1 MITSNELMKM
11 FQKNMLLIVALLF
24 AAVGLVMYSRSKGA
38 NLSAMTNNNN
48 SSSESPERSS
58 EQSWESKPRT
68 LWSTMSPEVNEQVHK
83 GASGVSGKP
92 PVAANP
98 VGMNSGPA
106 NAEGIQTVTSGV
118 PSSCNRQE
126 IANPAEL
133 LPKQDNEFGNM
144 NPASAN
150 GSGDLQNVNLLR
162 AGYHAGIDTIG
173 STLRN
178 SNLQLR
184 SEPPN
189 PTSKVSPWMNST
201 IEPDLMRVPLE
212 IGCGP
217 Q

>member
-1 MITSNELMKM
+1 MKTFKELMK
-11 FQKNMLLIVALLF
+11 FLEKHILLIIGFVSAIVAI
-24 AAVGLVMYSRSKGA
+24 VMYSRRQGTNFSP
-38 NLSAMTNNNN
+38 MTINKVPEK
-48 SSSESPERSS
+48 SSEE
-58 EQSWESKPRT
+58 SWESKPRT
-68 LWSTMSPEVNEQVHK
+68 LWSEMSPGVIQQAHK
-83 GASGVSGKP
+83 GASGSSSKP

-106 NAEGIQTVTSGV
+106 NADGIQTVTSGV
-118 PSSCNRQE
+118 PSSCNRQD
-126 IANPAEL
+126 IANPTEL
-133 LPKQDNEFGNM
+133 LPRQDNDFGNM
-144 NPASAN
+144 NQN
-150 GSGDLQNVNLLR
+150 GSGDLENINLLK
-162 AGYHAGIDTIG
+162 AGYHAGIDTVV

-212 IGCGP
+212 IGCGS

>member
-24 AAVGLVMYSRSKGA
+24 AVVGLVMYSRSKGSD
-38 NLSAMTNNNN
+38 LSAMTNSHN
-48 SSSESPERSS
+48 SKSETPSRSS
-58 EQSWESKPRT
+58 EESWESKPRT
-68 LWSTMSPEVNEQVHK
+68 LWSTMSPEVNQQVQK
-83 GASGVSGKP
+83 GASGAAASAP
-92 PVAANP
+92 LAANP
-98 VGMNSGPA
+98 QGMNSGPA
-106 NAEGIQTVTSGV
+106 NAEGIQTVTAGV

-144 NPASAN
+144 NAASAN
-150 GSGDLQNVNLLR
+150 GAGDLQNVNLLR
-162 AGYHAGIDTIG
+162 AGYHAGIDTVG

-178 SNLQLR
+178 SNLQVR

-189 PTSKVSPWMNST
+189 PTNKVSPWMNST

>member
-1 MITSNELMKM
+1 MKTLNEFMK
-11 FQKNMLLIVALLF
+11 FLRKNMLFVFGIFVAI
-24 AAVGLVMYSRSKGA
+24 VGLVMYSKKQGTNFSP
-38 NLSAMTNNNN
+38 MTNKSNQEKT
-48 SSSESPERSS
+48 SEE
-58 EQSWESKPRT
+58 SWDSKPRT
-68 LWSTMSPEVNEQVHK
+68 LWSEMSPNVIDQAHK
-83 GASGVSGKP
+83 GATGSSTKA

-106 NAEGIQTVTSGV
+106 NADGIQTVTSGI

-126 IANPAEL
+126 IANPSEL
-133 LPKQDNEFGNM
+133 LPKQDNQFGNM
-144 NPASAN
+144 NHN
-150 GSGDLQNVNLLR
+150 GAGDLENVNLLR
-162 AGYHAGIDTIG
+162 SGYHAGIDTVG

-189 PTSKVSPWMNST
+189 PTNKVSPWMNTT

-212 IGCGP
+212 IGCGS

>member
-1 MITSNELMKM
+1 MKTLNEFMK
-11 FQKNMLLIVALLF
+11 FLQKNMLFILGLIVAVV
-24 AAVGLVMYSRSKGA
+24 AVVMYSRKQGTNFSP
-38 NLSAMTNNNN
+38 MTNN
-48 SSSESPERSS
+48 SAPERSS
-58 EQSWESKPRT
+58 EESWESKPRT
-68 LWSTMSPEVNEQVHK
+68 LWSEMSPGVIEQAHK
-83 GASGVSGKP
+83 GAAGASSKP
-92 PVAANP
+92 PMAANP

-106 NAEGIQTVTSGV
+106 NADGIQTVTSGV

-126 IANPAEL
+126 IANPSEL
-133 LPKQDNEFGNM
+133 LPRQDNEFGNM
-144 NPASAN
+144 NQN

-162 AGYHAGIDTIG
+162 AGYHAGIDTVG

-212 IGCGP
+212 IGCGS

>member
-1 MITSNELMKM
+1 
-11 FQKNMLLIVALLF
+11 MLF
-24 AAVGLVMYSRSKGA
+24 RS
-38 NLSAMTNNNN
+38 
-48 SSSESPERSS
+48 
-58 EQSWESKPRT
+58 
-68 LWSTMSPEVNEQVHK
+68 
-83 GASGVSGKP
+83 
-92 PVAANP
+92 
-98 VGMNSGPA
+98 
-106 NAEGIQTVTSGV
+106 VTSGV

-126 IANPAEL
+126 IANPSEL
-133 LPKQDNEFGNM
+133 LPRQDNEFGNM
-144 NPASAN
+144 NQN

-212 IGCGP
+212 IGCGS

>member
-1 MITSNELMKM
+1 MKTLNEFMK
-11 FQKNMLLIVALLF
+11 FLQKNMLFLLGLVFAIV
-24 AAVGLVMYSRSKGA
+24 GIVMYSRRQGI
-38 NLSAMTNNNN
+38 NLSPMTNNNN
-48 SSSESPERSS
+48 KPESSSEE
-58 EQSWESKPRT
+58 SWNQRPRT
-68 LWSTMSPEVNEQVHK
+68 LWSEMSPSDIEKAHK
-83 GASGVSGKP
+83 GATGTANKP

-106 NAEGIQTVTSGV
+106 SADGIQTVTSGV
-118 PSSCNRQE
+118 PPSCNRQE
-126 IANPAEL
+126 TANPSEL
-133 LPKQDNEFGNM
+133 LPKQNNEFGNM
-144 NPASAN
+144 NVN

-162 AGYHAGIDTIG
+162 AGYHAGIDTVG

-189 PTSKVSPWMNST
+189 PTNKVSPWMNTT

-212 IGCGP
+212 IGCGA

>member
-1 MITSNELMKM
+1 MKTFKELMK
-11 FQKNMLLIVALLF
+11 FLEKHILLIIGFVSAIVAI
-24 AAVGLVMYSRSKGA
+24 VMYSRRQGTNFSP
-38 NLSAMTNNNN
+38 MTINKVPEK
-48 SSSESPERSS
+48 SSEE
-58 EQSWESKPRT
+58 SWESKPRT
-68 LWSTMSPEVNEQVHK
+68 LWSEMSPGVIQQAHK
-83 GASGVSGKP
+83 GASGSSSKP

-106 NAEGIQTVTSGV
+106 NADGIQTVTSGV
-118 PSSCNRQE
+118 PSSCNRQD
-126 IANPAEL
+126 IANPTEL
-133 LPKQDNEFGNM
+133 LPRQDNDFGNM
-144 NPASAN
+144 NQN
-150 GSGDLQNVNLLR
+150 GSGDLENINLLK
-162 AGYHAGIDTIG
+162 AGYHAGIDTVG

-212 IGCGP
+212 IGCGS

>member
-1 MITSNELMKM
+1 MKTLNDFM
-11 FQKNMLLIVALLF
+11 KFFQNNMLFVIGLIVAVV
-24 AAVGLVMYSRSKGA
+24 AVVMYSKKQQTNFA
-38 NLSAMTNNNN
+38 PMTNN
-48 SSSESPERSS
+48 STPERAS
-58 EQSWESKPRT
+58 EDSWESKPRT
-68 LWSTMSPEVNEQVHK
+68 LWSEMSPGVIQQAHQGAV
-83 GASGVSGKP
+83 GASSKP
-92 PVAANP
+92 PMAANP

-106 NAEGIQTVTSGV
+106 NADGIQTVTSGV

-126 IANPAEL
+126 TANPSEL
-133 LPKQDNEFGNM
+133 LPRQDNKFGNM
-144 NPASAN
+144 NQRGA
-150 GSGDLQNVNLLR
+150 GDLENVNLLR

-212 IGCGP
+212 IGCGS

>member
-1 MITSNELMKM
+1 MKTLNEFMK
-11 FQKNMLLIVALLF
+11 FLQKNMLFVLGLIVAIV
-24 AAVGLVMYSRSKGA
+24 AVVMYSRKQGT
-38 NLSAMTNNNN
+38 NFSAMTNNTA
-48 SSSESPERSS
+48 SERSS
-58 EQSWESKPRT
+58 EESWESKPRT
-68 LWSTMSPEVNEQVHK
+68 LWSEMAPGVIQQAHK
-83 GASGVSGKP
+83 GAAGASSKP
-92 PVAANP
+92 PMAANP
-98 VGMNSGPA
+98 IGMNSGPA
-106 NAEGIQTVTSGV
+106 NAAGIQTVTSGV

-126 IANPAEL
+126 IANPSEL
-133 LPKQDNEFGNM
+133 LPRQDNEYGNM
-144 NPASAN
+144 NEN

-162 AGYHAGIDTIG
+162 AGYHAGIDTVG

-212 IGCGP
+212 IGCGS

>member
-1 MITSNELMKM
+1 MKTLKDLIK
-11 FQKNMLLIVALLF
+11 FLEKHILLIIGLVTAIVAI
-24 AAVGLVMYSRSKGA
+24 VMYSRKQGTNFSP
-38 NLSAMTNNNN
+38 MTNDKE
-48 SSSESPERSS
+48 SKKPSEE
-58 EQSWESKPRT
+58 SWENKPRT
-68 LWSTMSPEVNEQVHK
+68 LWSEMSPGVIQQAHK
-83 GASGVSGKP
+83 GASGASSKP

-106 NAEGIQTVTSGV
+106 NADGIQTVTSGV
-118 PSSCNRQE
+118 PSSCNRQD

-133 LPKQDNEFGNM
+133 LPRKDNHFGNM
-144 NPASAN
+144 NQN
-150 GSGDLQNVNLLR
+150 GSGDLENINLLK
-162 AGYHAGIDTIG
+162 AGYHSGIDTVG

-189 PTSKVSPWMNST
+189 PTNKVSPWMNST

-212 IGCGP
+212 IGCGS

>member
-1 MITSNELMKM
+1 MKTFKELMK
-11 FQKNMLLIVALLF
+11 FLEKHILLIIGFVSAIVAI
-24 AAVGLVMYSRSKGA
+24 VMYSRRQGTNFSP
-38 NLSAMTNNNN
+38 MTINKVPEK
-48 SSSESPERSS
+48 SSEE
-58 EQSWESKPRT
+58 SWESKPRT
-68 LWSTMSPEVNEQVHK
+68 LWSEMSPGVIQQAHK
-83 GASGVSGKP
+83 GASGSSSKP

-106 NAEGIQTVTSGV
+106 NADGIQTVTSGV
-118 PSSCNRQE
+118 PSSCKRQD
-126 IANPAEL
+126 IANPTEL
-133 LPKQDNEFGNM
+133 LPRQDNDFGNM
-144 NPASAN
+144 NQN
-150 GSGDLQNVNLLR
+150 GSGDLENINLLK
-162 AGYHAGIDTIG
+162 AGYHAGIDTVG

-212 IGCGP
+212 IGCGS

>member
-1 MITSNELMKM
+1 MKTLNDFM
-11 FQKNMLLIVALLF
+11 KILQKNMLFLLGLIVAIV
-24 AAVGLVMYSRSKGA
+24 AIVMYSRKQGTNFSP
-38 NLSAMTNNNN
+38 MTN
-48 SSSESPERSS
+48 SSPEKSSEE
-58 EQSWESKPRT
+58 SWETKPRT
-68 LWSTMSPEVNEQVHK
+68 LWSEMSPGVIEQAHK
-83 GASGVSGKP
+83 GAAGTSNKP
-92 PVAANP
+92 PMAANP

-106 NAEGIQTVTSGV
+106 NADGIQTVTSGI

-126 IANPAEL
+126 VSNPSEL
-133 LPKQDNEFGNM
+133 LPRQDNEFGNM
-144 NPASAN
+144 NQN

-162 AGYHAGIDTIG
+162 AGYHAGIDTVG

-189 PTSKVSPWMNST
+189 PTNKVSPWMNTT

-212 IGCGP
+212 IGCGS